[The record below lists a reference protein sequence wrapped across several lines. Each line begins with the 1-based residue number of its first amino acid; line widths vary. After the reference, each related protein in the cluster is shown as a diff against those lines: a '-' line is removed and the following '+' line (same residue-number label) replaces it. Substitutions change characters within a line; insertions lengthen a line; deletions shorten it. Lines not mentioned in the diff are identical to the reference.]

1 MKRHTVLKIM
11 NPDGIK
17 RILIEPVMSNMTM
30 YYDAIWLQEVWYF
43 INGKEAGI
51 LDSKISW
58 DFSIFISND
67 AIW

>member
-30 YYDAIWLQEVWYF
+30 YYDAI
-43 INGKEAGI
+43 
-51 LDSKISW
+51 
-58 DFSIFISND
+58 
-67 AIW
+67 